1 VRLPETG
8 WKECVCMQADT
19 IFVLA
24 LIVLSIGAILWMRR
38 QSSK

>member
-1 VRLPETG
+1 
-8 WKECVCMQADT
+8 VCMQADT